1 VSAAHRTRSGPGA
14 DEQADRPLVAT
25 AGGAEHATVT
35 KTATETVTTVTQ
47 CHGRP
52 GVSGSSG
59 YLDH

>member
-1 VSAAHRTRSGPGA
+1 MNKRT
-14 DEQADRPLVAT
+14 DRWCAT

-52 GVSGSSG
+52 GISGSSG